1 MDHEYQTQWHTMPA
15 HKERVDGHLEDTAE
29 KKEPHKRLKKM
40 FNPLTPMS
48 D

>member
-29 KKEPHKRLKKM
+29 KKEHTK
-40 FNPLTPMS
+40 